1 MPRLASILFA
11 TIVITLGGE
20 QLQSAEF
27 DVLQAE
33 SAADPFLAGP
43 PPSVPK
49 KPEQAGIAEPP
60 VGRVS
65 CEPENA
71 SVAAC
76 PDPFPQSLRRRLGHG
91 LGLNRSCPQPLRLT
105 FWI

>member
-27 DVLQAE
+27 DVVQAE

-49 KPEQAGIAEPP
+49 KPEQPGIAEPP
-60 VGRVS
+60 AERVS

-71 SVAAC
+71 SCAAC
-76 PDPFPQSLRRRLGHG
+76 PIHFRRACGG
-91 LGLNRSCPQPLRLT
+91 GCGTGSD
-105 FWI
+105 